1 MASYKTVLAAGCF
14 DPFHVGHV
22 WHLKA
27 ARAMGKILV
36 VAVTK
41 DRSVGKGP
49 GRPVFTELERAEMV
63 EPYCDSWIL
72 VDDSLEALQ
81 KVDPDVFVKGADY
94 RGKIEKPHLEYCRAR
109 GIAIA
114 FTKTKKYS
122 STELLHHYA
131 KRVDPIR
138 T

>member
-1 MASYKTVLAAGCF
+1 MASSKVVLAAGCF

-27 ARAMGKILV
+27 AREMGKILV
-36 VAVTK
+36 IAVTR
-41 DRSVGKGP
+41 DRSVNKGP
-49 GRPVFTELERAEMV
+49 NRPVFGELERAEMV
-63 EPYCDSWIL
+63 EPYCDSWLL

-81 KVDPDVFVKGADY
+81 KVDPDVFVKGIEYA
-94 RGKIEKPHLEYCRAR
+94 GKIEPAHRDYCRAR

-122 STELLHHYA
+122 STALLHHYDRA
-131 KRVDPIR
+131 EQS
-138 T
+138 

>member
-1 MASYKTVLAAGCF
+1 MDSPKVVLAHGCW

-27 ARAMGKILV
+27 ARELGDVLV

-41 DRSVGKGP
+41 DRSVNKGP
-49 GRPVFTELERAEMV
+49 QRPVFSELERAEMI
-63 EPYCDSWIL
+63 EPYCDSWLL

-81 KVDPDVFVKGADY
+81 KVDPDVFVKGSDY
-94 RGKIEKPHLEYCRAR
+94 ERKIEKVHADYCEAR
-109 GIAIA
+109 GIDIA

-122 STELLHHYA
+122 STKLLRHYDRSG
-131 KRVDPIR
+131 KG
-138 T
+138 